1 MLTQNEISALNLSPT
16 KKDFVQI
23 WNELIE
29 VAGKLSERWDPTSTN
44 ESDPGIVILK
54 ALAGIADKLNYNIDK
69 NTLEAFMPTAA
80 QEDSMRKLC
89 EMLGYNVKYY
99 RSAKTTLTLRY
110 HNTDPST
117 EEASALNAGL
127 LTIPKFTV
135 VTNSDQDISYFTTN
149 EVPLY
154 LTSTTPIIEVPC
166 MEGQL
171 VKCESINDN
180 NVITSNQISE
190 NNRYY
195 LPETQ
200 IAENGIFIYN
210 IFNGSG
216 LTGSDTLKDGVQW
229 KKVENLN
236 AQVPGSLVYKF
247 GFDSY
252 ESRPYIEFP
261 DDYAE
266 LFGDG
271 IFIYYARTS
280 GAAGNVS
287 ARTLTKLE
295 FPSTT
300 GWDKVAAESIGVEN
314 VFAATSGANIET
326 IKQAYNNFK
335 KTIGTFE
342 TLVTC
347 RDYMNKIYSMLN
359 DLDKPIVSN
368 ILVTDIRNDLNRAV
382 TICSCDRAG
391 IFYKETPRIKRTE
404 TTATTETVYTASTVN
419 KPQISDSVLTEE
431 VSINVTDS
439 SGTTG
444 THTAIRRT
452 NWFIGNAY
460 NNNKILL
467 HADQFGNNFL
477 ASAEGFLVNTFDE
490 VEGPAGIY
498 TPTKEQLG
506 VVTAYTDNGTR
517 SDYWIIKQGELAFT
531 TRLPITWIITTQTN
545 GEEETV
551 VEEQAMNHF
560 DLVLYPFKSYTQIKS
575 NVRDVRSVYDS
586 SFTYSSKAFNEV
598 EARLRSEDIKTIAH
612 TMVAPRIND
621 TISINNYLRLNATV
635 ATTSKI
641 TIEEGAIIIDKIKI
655 ALANAF
661 NMREL
666 DFGEEIPFDS
676 IVEVMESADSRIR
689 LVSLNEP
696 ALYTTFSV
704 FTGYDQQGNPAI
716 KEYAVA
722 SDWLT
727 TEQAVDAKRFDMDKF
742 KKTEKADGTIEKQ
755 SLSTYNTKEARERYN
770 ELAARN
776 VLAGRVPLFD
786 YNETF
791 KTSFSEGA
799 YQVTRVLDELPA
811 DVAIA
816 VPNRL
821 NPMTICVAGDT
832 IYTGIFDDTADPM
845 VQYTET
851 YVPDDFKNNVITKVG
866 NEEVTDI
873 TTECKIFATA
883 GKISDVELAAG
894 EFVKFRA
901 PNFTT
906 IKTYPAYVNYHLALN
921 RETIEEAVNAEAYS
935 LFSLMDKNRNNWTV
949 EERKNNWQAALDY
962 FAKLDVDREGDAKFK
977 KLITQSQTISAFAGA
992 GVTEEDPC
1000 AVSASKVHE
1009 DDGTGYC
1016 KHCNSKM
1023 LTRVQK
1029 GPIIIDVKDETLA
1042 TEDKDLTTLL
1052 NKSGCLRLSDNHQI
1066 SYDRQDKKFIIK
1078 PILKWVPD
1086 ENGATPDANP
1096 GPKLDI
1102 QIKLSSIFITTSNIL
1117 TELNTT
1123 VQNRLEEMLGQV
1135 QADGSTPVLPT
1146 AGDWTISFEYEAVP
1160 FEAMSLDKWK
1170 DFILT
1175 TKEVTD
1181 FTPFTENDVVFWR
1194 VFGEG
1199 YESGKYILQ
1208 SSEKLLE
1215 FNRNYFGLLPESRL
1229 RGIYLIKNAGQDAQ
1243 AAIIKND
1250 EEYRL
1255 RANEYL
1261 YIEYTPSSTTEDGTT
1276 KEGDPITEILGEG
1289 TIIRPSGF
1297 EAGLKDSS
1305 AEGHPSYHKTVTFI
1319 TDSNTSKQVPLLRFG
1334 ANEQVEIRDFA
1345 RVELNKNT
1353 FKSSP
1358 TIFYYKNFNGCEA
1371 LEEKNYKGK
1380 RSYTLKDG
1388 EYFFYTD
1395 QNKAELAYFST
1406 GTEIQLSGGLL
1417 LDQFDSIELSTIFD
1431 SGISEIPWGRLRFS
1445 TDKDAVVLQEYQY
1458 ITLGPEDTIKSMT
1471 LMGGDGI
1478 STAYLNDTWQYCND
1492 VEYTLAGSEEAF
1504 KLSTINAYEDRV
1516 DLSKGCGWE
1525 VSSTLELDV
1534 AYNAEQVLRNTDK
1547 VQTSITLS
1555 STSSA
1560 GGGSSTPLTII
1571 PEDAT
1576 RPLAFKTNL
1585 NCQTSSNHINIGE
1598 IYSNPKKLTGFELK
1612 VFAKEAPALVET
1624 LPGKVLPH
1632 DSTIKDITNWPGTAV
1647 DIRSNNALW
1656 KEVDLENI
1664 KVQDLTATEPKEYD
1678 KALRLPISI
1687 LPNTYGVFSIYVDY
1701 TTKDVQ
1707 ADTWIEV
1714 LPGTSPDD
1722 ITIFNVPVDSTNEIV
1737 WREPPTDLVNGSAK
1751 LMLKPGINCVRVNK
1765 TCRIFVKTSANSQGS
1780 IFFDDLKLVNSLPI
1794 TYKLSTGREIPA
1806 NTYGLNIKQLGYLNP
1821 DDVSTFQ
1828 DTLAVLDEDVRKNLI
1843 KSSVDD
1849 AFNKLNKIE
1858 KAHNKTY
1865 LTYKDELNKVQ
1876 PKLTKILGLVENV
1889 YNELISILDK
1899 TGDDSSKT
1907 ALHSLFLKY
1916 KELSAELAKEQ
1927 ELLKALNANANVEML
1942 DSSIATLLTG
1952 FNTSEESQQSLL
1964 QELENLKKAL
1974 TVEITNLSR
1983 EDYLTNFENTIASR
1997 YASILKITGSGT
2009 STKIPALAIEIEN
2022 ASKELVEQDYNAKI
2036 VPLLAKIDK
2045 VVNSEERVKLLTILS
2060 GLRDNTEAA
2069 TRTNLLLAVKQAIE
2083 ASNFTEIESIIDSIL
2098 NSAITADYKLV
2109 SNSTVRLQAQL
2120 SKTNFEA
2127 LIAEME
2133 TAAESNDDA
2142 RLDEIVKA
2150 IRAIVDDTTGT
2161 NYYGGT
2167 ATTTGT
2173 TIPSTIPNLIA
2184 TILYRA
2190 KSLHGSES
2198 GEVTYIT
2205 DCVKELHKQ
2214 VTSLYETTFATLL
2227 ETIETHLNTL
2237 KKNNQSYKDAID
2249 NLQNSTDNQV
2259 LAIMSELDR
2268 AASDRAAYIK
2278 DYLTPDDSG
2287 NTLFRT
2293 YLRSSISS
2301 SSFGR
2306 KMFNGKLPFAENAL
2320 YLAWKTFKDN
2330 EIIEAIENQTKTLSD
2345 KIYNLTSAV
2354 SLSDVGVIDSI
2365 FARTTAAADFQS
2377 FTDHINVLAGKAVQN
2392 QSFSTLIT
2400 SLPYVVSSELSTEL
2414 SRFSTSQDIN
2424 KAVVDRATKYTE
2436 AVKTN
2441 NNIAIQKA
2449 AKELKKAL
2457 NDNTSIIQQL
2467 VDALTDVLL
2476 PSLIKIKSELPEA
2489 FDSEDNKTKA
2499 DEFYTFWISTLVSE
2513 YQKLV
2518 NTADGT
2524 STSKDKF
2531 YKQISNAAKTT
2542 YEMINDTNANKRLAT
2557 ALKDDTL
2564 TELFKQDIDF
2574 ASVNISAEL
2583 REMLV
2588 DMRLISKIK
2597 AVIADAHTEDFGAL
2611 TATDISGWLAGK
2623 GFVADDTN
2631 ELDNDF
2637 VSVFTELASD
2647 IDTLTN
2653 MKSVD
2658 GESKDAYNY
2667 LMIERQLLKDINR
2680 LDPDRYFYYT
2690 APNDLS
2696 LAIEFNESDSDLN
2709 TLMNPATNY
2718 DVNNV
2723 NNSFVISKLDID
2735 YLDRGIQIARS
2746 SRLN

>member
-110 HNTDPST
+110 HNTDPSM
-117 EEASALNAGL
+117 EEASALNAG

-200 IAENGIFIYN
+200 IAENGVFIYN

-216 LTGSDTLKDGVQW
+216 ITGNDTLEDGVQW

-287 ARTLTKLE
+287 TRTLTKLE

-300 GWDKVAAESIGVEN
+300 GWDKVATESIGVEN

-391 IFYKETPRIKRTE
+391 IFYKETPRITRTE
-404 TTATTETVYTASTVN
+404 TKATTETVYTASTVN

-439 SGTTG
+439 TG
-444 THTAIRRT
+444 AASTHTAVRRT

-490 VEGPAGIY
+490 VEGPTGTY

-506 VVTAYTDNGTR
+506 TVTAYTDNGTR
-517 SDYWIIKQGELAFT
+517 SDYWIIKQGETAFT
-531 TRLPITWIITTQTN
+531 TRLPITWIVTTQTT
-545 GEEETV
+545 GEEDAV

-598 EARLRSEDIKTIAH
+598 EARLRSEDLKTIAH

-641 TIEEGAIIIDKIKI
+641 TIEEGVIIIDKIKI

-727 TEQAVDAKRFDMDKF
+727 TEQAVDAGRFDMDKF
-742 KKTEKADGTIEKQ
+742 RKIEKADGTIEKQ

-770 ELAARN
+770 ELAVRN

-811 DVAIA
+811 DVSIA
-816 VPNRL
+816 APNRL

-894 EFVKFRA
+894 EFIKFRA

-906 IKTYPAYVNYHLALN
+906 VKTYPAYVNYHLALN
-921 RETIEEAVNAEAYS
+921 REAIEEAVNAEAYS

-962 FAKLDVDREGDAKFK
+962 FDRLDKEGDRKGDAKFK

-992 GVTEEDPC
+992 GVAEEEPC
-1000 AVSASKVHE
+1000 AVSTSKVHE

-1042 TEDKDLTTLL
+1042 TEDKDLTALL

-1086 ENGATPDANP
+1086 ENGTTPDANP

-1170 DFILT
+1170 DFILST
-1175 TKEVTD
+1175 RDVTD

-1243 AAIIKND
+1243 VAIIKND

-1261 YIEYTPSSTTEDGTT
+1261 YIEYTPSSTTEDGTA

-1297 EAGLKDSS
+1297 ETGLKDSS
-1305 AEGHPSYHKTVTFI
+1305 AEDHPSYHKTVTFI

-1371 LEEKNYKGK
+1371 LEDKNYKGK

-1445 TDKDAVVLQEYQY
+1445 TDKDAVSLQEYQY
-1458 ITLGPEDTIKSMT
+1458 ITLGPEDAIKSMT

-1492 VEYTLAGSEEAF
+1492 VEYTLAGSEEVF
-1504 KLSTINAYEDRV
+1504 KLSTINTYEDRV

-1534 AYNAEQVLRNTDK
+1534 AYNTEQVLRNTDK
-1547 VQTSITLS
+1547 VQTSITLN

-1560 GGGSSTPLTII
+1560 GAGASTPLTII

-1576 RPLAFKTNL
+1576 HPLAFKTNL
-1585 NCQTSSNHINIGE
+1585 NCQTSSNHINIGDV
-1598 IYSNPKKLTGFELK
+1598 YSNPKKLTGFELK

-1656 KEVDLENI
+1656 KEIDLETI
-1664 KVQDLTATEPKEYD
+1664 KVQDLTAAEPKEYD

-1707 ADTWIEV
+1707 AETWIEV
-1714 LPGTSPDD
+1714 LPGTTPDD

-1737 WREPPTDLVNGSAK
+1737 WREPPADLVNGSAK
-1751 LMLKPGINCVRVNK
+1751 LLLRPGINCIRINK

-1780 IFFDDLKLVNSLPI
+1780 VFFDDLKLVNSLPI
-1794 TYKLSTGREIPA
+1794 TYKLATGREIPA

-1865 LTYKDELNKVQ
+1865 LTYKDKLNEVQ
-1876 PKLTKILGLVENV
+1876 PKLTKILGLVEKV
-1889 YNELISILDK
+1889 YNELTGIIDK
-1899 TGDDSSKT
+1899 TGNESSKT

-1916 KELSAELAKEQ
+1916 KDLSAELIKEQ
-1927 ELLKALNANANVEML
+1927 ELLEALNANANVEML
-1942 DSSIATLLTG
+1942 DSSIATLLAG
-1952 FNTSEESQQSLL
+1952 FSTSEESQQSLL
-1964 QELENLKKAL
+1964 QELENLRKAL

-1997 YASILKITGSGT
+1997 YSSILKITGSGT
-2009 STKIPALAIEIEN
+2009 STKIPALAIGIEN

-2045 VVNSEERVKLLTILS
+2045 VVNSEEKVKLLTILS
-2060 GLRDNTEAA
+2060 GLRDNTEAT

-2083 ASNFTEIESIIDSIL
+2083 AANFTEIESIIDSIL
-2098 NSAITADYKLV
+2098 NSAITADYRLV
-2109 SNSTVRLQAQL
+2109 SSYTVRLQAQL

-2127 LIAEME
+2127 LIAEMG
-2133 TAAESNDDA
+2133 TAAENNDDI
-2142 RLDEIVKA
+2142 RLNEIVDA
-2150 IRAIVDDTTGT
+2150 IRKIVDAPGT
-2161 NYYGGT
+2161 DYYGGT
-2167 ATTTGT
+2167 ATTTGDT
-2173 TIPSTIPNLIA
+2173 VPSTIPDLIA

-2190 KSLHGSES
+2190 KTLHNSENT
-2198 GEVTYIT
+2198 EDTYIT
-2205 DCVKELHKQ
+2205 DCVKKLHEQ
-2214 VTSLYETTFATLL
+2214 VTALYKTTFTDLL
-2227 ETIETHLNTL
+2227 SKIETYLIALTNSN
-2237 KKNNQSYKDAID
+2237 KSYKDAID
-2249 NLQNSTDNQV
+2249 NLQKSTDNQV
-2259 LAIMSELDR
+2259 LAIMGELDQ
-2268 AASDRAAYIK
+2268 AAKDRAAYLG
-2278 DYLTPDDSG
+2278 DLTPNESG
-2287 NTLFRT
+2287 TTPFRT
-2293 YLRSSISS
+2293 YLKSSISS
-2301 SSFGR
+2301 FSR
-2306 KMFNGKLPFAENAL
+2306 KMFNDKLPFAENAL
-2320 YLAWKTFKDN
+2320 YLAWKAFKDN
-2330 EIIEAIENQTKTLSD
+2330 EIIEAIDRQTKTLSD
-2345 KIYNLTSAV
+2345 KIYDLTGTV
-2354 SLSDVGVIDSI
+2354 SLSDIGDIDSI
-2365 FARTTAAADFQS
+2365 LIRTTAAADFRS
-2377 FTDHINVLAGKAVQN
+2377 FTDHVEIMASRAVQN
-2392 QSFSTLIT
+2392 KSFSTLIT
-2400 SLPYVVSSELSTEL
+2400 SLPYVVSSELSAGL
-2414 SRFSTSQDIN
+2414 NRFNTSQAIN
-2424 KAVVDRATKYTE
+2424 EAVVDRATKYKA
-2436 AVKTN
+2436 AVAADD
-2441 NNIAIQKA
+2441 NIAIQKA

-2457 NDNTSIIQQL
+2457 NNNISIIQQL
-2467 VDALTDVLL
+2467 VIALTDVLL

-2489 FDSEDNKTKA
+2489 FDSEDKKTKA
-2499 DEFYTFWISTLVSE
+2499 DEFYAFWVSALENE
-2513 YQKLV
+2513 YQKLA
-2518 NTADGT
+2518 NTINTT
-2524 STSKDKF
+2524 STSKDNF
-2531 YKQISNAAKTT
+2531 YKQISDTASVV
-2542 YEMINDTNANKRLAT
+2542 YEMIRDTNANKRLAT

-2574 ASVNISAEL
+2574 TLVNISTEM

-2597 AVIADAHTEDFGAL
+2597 AVIADARAEDFGAL
-2611 TATDISGWLAGK
+2611 TATDISGWLTGK

-2637 VSVFTELASD
+2637 ISVFTELASD
-2647 IDTLTN
+2647 IDTLTA

-2696 LAIEFNESDSDLN
+2696 LAIEFNESDSGLN

>member
-1 MLTQNEISALNLSPT
+1 MLTQNEISALSLSPT

-23 WNELIE
+23 WNELID

-99 RSAKTTLTLRY
+99 RSAKTNITLKY
-110 HNTDPST
+110 HNTDPT
-117 EEASALNAGL
+117 AEEAAALNTG

-135 VTNSDQDISYFTTN
+135 ITNSDQDISYFTTN

-180 NVITSNQISE
+180 NVISSSQISE

-216 LTGSDTLKDGVQW
+216 ITGNDVLEDGVQW

-252 ESRPYIEFP
+252 ESRPYVEFP
-261 DDYAE
+261 DDYTE

-271 IFIYYARTS
+271 IFIYYTRTS

-287 ARTLTKLE
+287 SRTLTKLE

-300 GWDKVAAESIGVEN
+300 GWDKVAAESINVEN

-391 IFYKETPRIKRTE
+391 IFYKEMPRITK
-404 TTATTETVYTASTVN
+404 ATSEETVEVTRTASTVN
-419 KPQISDSVLTEE
+419 KPKLSDSVLSEE
-431 VSINVTDS
+431 ISIDVTDAAGES
-439 SGTTG
+439 ATY
-444 THTAIRRT
+444 TATRRT
-452 NWFIGNAY
+452 NWFIGSV
-460 NNNKILL
+460 NNNHKILL
-467 HADQFGNNFL
+467 HADKFGNNFL
-477 ASAEGFLVNTFDE
+477 ASAEGFIANTFDE
-490 VEGPAGIY
+490 INGV
-498 TPTKEQLG
+498 TPTLDQLG
-506 VVTAYTDNGTR
+506 EVTEYTENGAE
-517 SDYWIIKQGELAFT
+517 SDYWLIKQGTTVFT
-531 TRLPITWIITTQTN
+531 TRLPITWITN
-545 GEEETV
+545 TKKTDSETDTKD
-551 VEEQAMNHF
+551 VEAMNHF

-586 SFTYSSKAFNEV
+586 SFTYSSKSFNEV
-598 EARLRSEDIKTIAH
+598 KGRLESEDIKTIAH

-621 TISINNYLRLNATV
+621 TISINNYLRLNATI

-676 IVEVMESADSRIR
+676 IVEVMENADSRIR

-704 FTGYDQQGNPAI
+704 FTGYDLQGNPVI

-742 KKTEKADGTIEKQ
+742 KKVEKADKTIEKI

-770 ELAARN
+770 ELAVRN

-786 YNETF
+786 YNNTF

-799 YQVTRVLDELPA
+799 YQVTRACEQPKDMVIPTQA
-811 DVAIA
+811 
-816 VPNRL
+816 
-821 NPMTICVAGDT
+821 NPFTIYVINDK
-832 IYTGIFDDTADPM
+832 IYTGRYDEKADPKC
-845 VQYTET
+845 QYTET
-851 YVPDDFKNNVITKVG
+851 FVPEEFKNNIITQVADEKI
-866 NEEVTDI
+866 TDI

-883 GKISDVELAAG
+883 GKISDVELNAG

-921 RETIEEAVNAEAYS
+921 KETIAEAVNAEAYS
-935 LFSLMDKNRNNWTV
+935 LFSLMNKNRDNWTV
-949 EERKNNWQAALDY
+949 EDRKNNWQAALDY
-962 FAKLDVDREGDAKFK
+962 FAELDTVEGRTGENKYK
-977 KLITQSQTISAFAGA
+977 KLITQTQQISAYAGA
-992 GVTEEDPC
+992 GSTEEDTCTTSPT
-1000 AVSASKVHE
+1000 KKHE
-1009 DDGTGYC
+1009 DNGTGYC
-1016 KHCNSKM
+1016 KHCNTKM
-1023 LTRVQK
+1023 LNKVQK
-1029 GPIIIDVKDETLA
+1029 GPIIIDIKDETLA
-1042 TEDKDLTTLL
+1042 NEDKDLVGLL
-1052 NKSGCLRLSDNHQI
+1052 NKSGCLRLSDNHDI
-1066 SYDRQDKKFIIK
+1066 KYDKTDKKFIIK
-1078 PILKWVPD
+1078 PILTWVPD
-1086 ENGATPDANP
+1086 ANGATPDTNV
-1096 GPKLDI
+1096 GPNLDI
-1102 QIKLSSIFITTSNIL
+1102 QIKLSSIFITSSNIL

-1160 FEAMSLDKWK
+1160 FEAMSLEKWK
-1170 DFILT
+1170 NFILNPNNNIA
-1175 TKEVTD
+1175 D

-1199 YESGKYILQ
+1199 YSSGKYILQ

-1215 FNRNYFGLLPESRL
+1215 FDRNYFGLLPEARL
-1229 RGIYLIKNAGQDAQ
+1229 RGIYLIKNVGKDAQ
-1243 AAIIKND
+1243 TAIIKND

-1297 EAGLKDSS
+1297 ETGLKDSS

-1319 TDSNTSKQVPLLRFG
+1319 TDSNTSKQVSLLRFG

-1345 RVELNKNT
+1345 KVELNKNT

-1371 LEEKNYKGK
+1371 LEDKNYKGK

-1395 QNKAELAYFST
+1395 QNKTELAYFST
-1406 GTEIQLSGGLL
+1406 GTEIQLTGGLL
-1417 LDQFDSIELSTIFD
+1417 LDQFDAIELSTIFD
-1431 SGISEIPWGRLRFS
+1431 SGISEIPWGRLRLS
-1445 TDKDAVVLQEYQY
+1445 SEKDSVILQEYQY

-1492 VEYTLAGSEEAF
+1492 VEYTLAGSEEVF
-1504 KLSTINAYEDRV
+1504 NLSTINTYDDRV

-1534 AYNAEQVLRNTDK
+1534 AYNAEQILRNTDK

-1555 STSSA
+1555 SSSSA
-1560 GGGSSTPLTII
+1560 GGGVNTPLTIT
-1571 PEDAT
+1571 PEDAS
-1576 RPLAFKTNL
+1576 RSLAFKTNL
-1585 NCQTSSNHINIGE
+1585 SCQTSSNHINIDD

-1612 VFAKEAPALVET
+1612 IFSKEAPALVET
-1624 LPGKVLPH
+1624 IPGKVVPY
-1632 DSTIKDITNWPGTAV
+1632 DTTITDITNWPGTSV

-1656 KEVDLENI
+1656 KEIDLASI
-1664 KVQDLTATEPKEYD
+1664 KVPNLTVAEPKEYD
-1678 KALRLPISI
+1678 NALRLPVSV
-1687 LPNTYGVFSIYVDY
+1687 LPKTYGVFSIYVDY
-1701 TTKDVQ
+1701 TTTDVN
-1707 ADTWIEV
+1707 AETWIEV

-1722 ITIFNVPVDSTNEIV
+1722 ITLFNMPLNTSSESF
-1737 WREPPTDLVNGSAK
+1737 WREPAAGTINGSPK
-1751 LMLKPGINCVRVNK
+1751 LMLRPGINCIRVNK
-1765 TCRIFVKTSANSQGS
+1765 TCRLFIKTSANSQGS

-1794 TYKLSTGREIPA
+1794 TYKLSDDREIPA

-1843 KSSVDD
+1843 KSSVDA
-1849 AFNKLNKIE
+1849 AFEQLNKIE
-1858 KAHNKTY
+1858 KANNKQYSTNY
-1865 LTYKDELNKVQ
+1865 DTLTEVQ
-1876 PKLTKILGLVENV
+1876 PKLDKILGLVEAAQKDLNKLSTKAGDASSKQAV
-1889 YNELISILDK
+1889 YNLFVKHKDLAAELEKEKTLLEALKANPNVELLDNDLAK
-1899 TGDDSSKT
+1899 LLSTFAASEETQQKLQQELLDLKE
-1907 ALHSLFLKY
+1907 SLF
-1916 KELSAELAKEQ
+1916 AELATISKEAYLADF
-1927 ELLKALNANANVEML
+1927 E
-1942 DSSIATLLTG
+1942 DSMS
-1952 FNTSEESQQSLL
+1952 
-1964 QELENLKKAL
+1964 
-1974 TVEITNLSR
+1974 
-1983 EDYLTNFENTIASR
+1983 SR
-1997 YASILKITGSGT
+1997 YTSILKQASGD
-2009 STKIPALAIEIEN
+2009 STPKPLAIAMEN
-2022 ASKELVEQDYNAKI
+2022 ASKELIEQDYNAKI

-2045 VVNSEERVKLLTILS
+2045 VVNSEDRVKLLTILS
-2060 GLRDNTEAA
+2060 DLRNNTETAA
-2069 TRTNLLLAVKQAIE
+2069 RTQLLLSVKQAIE
-2083 ASNFTEIESIIDSIL
+2083 ASDFTEIEGLLDSIL
-2098 NSAITADYKLV
+2098 NAAIQADYQLV
-2109 SNSTVRLQAQL
+2109 SNSVVRLQAQL
-2120 SKTNFEA
+2120 SETDFEA
-2127 LIAEME
+2127 LIAELE
-2133 TAAESNDDA
+2133 TAAEESNDS
-2142 RLDEIVKA
+2142 RLSEIVTA
-2150 IRAIVDDTTGT
+2150 LRNIVDDTTAT
-2161 NYYGGT
+2161 DYYGGT

-2173 TIPSTIPNLIA
+2173 TIPSTIPNLLA

-2190 KSLHGSES
+2190 KDLHNKED
-2198 GEVTYIT
+2198 EDTYVT
-2205 DCVKELHKQ
+2205 DCVKALHQKVSALHKSQ
-2214 VTSLYETTFATLL
+2214 FKELL
-2227 ETIETHLNTL
+2227 TEI
-2237 KKNNQSYKDAID
+2237 
-2249 NLQNSTDNQV
+2249 
-2259 LAIMSELDR
+2259 
-2268 AASDRAAYIK
+2268 
-2278 DYLTPDDSG
+2278 
-2287 NTLFRT
+2287 
-2293 YLRSSISS
+2293 
-2301 SSFGR
+2301 
-2306 KMFNGKLPFAENAL
+2306 ENAL
-2320 YLAWKTFKDN
+2320 KDIIDANSTYATAIKELQDSTDAQVSVILSDLNSAAKTRQDYLDKLALAEATESNAFRDKLKTSITSFSSTMFSEELPFCAEAIYIAWKDFRHA
-2330 EIIEAIENQTKTLSD
+2330 EIVDEINTSVASVSDKLQNLTGSANISEVSVDSLLTNGKTVFDSFVTKVISLANQT
-2345 KIYNLTSAV
+2345 I
-2354 SLSDVGVIDSI
+2354 
-2365 FARTTAAADFQS
+2365 
-2377 FTDHINVLAGKAVQN
+2377 QN
-2392 QSFSTLIT
+2392 QSFSSLIT
-2400 SLPYVVSSELSTEL
+2400 GLPYVISSDLTAELSKFAAAQ
-2414 SRFSTSQDIN
+2414 SIN
-2424 KAVVDRATKYTE
+2424 KAVVEKVDAYNKASGTLAK
-2436 AVKTN
+2436 
-2441 NNIAIQKA
+2441 QKA
-2449 AKELKKAL
+2449 AKALKQAL
-2457 NDNTSIIQQL
+2457 TDNISILEQL
-2467 VDALTDVLL
+2467 VAALTDVLCPTL
-2476 PSLIKIKSELPEA
+2476 FTLTEKIPEA
-2489 FDSEDNKTKA
+2489 FDTDNTEA
-2499 DEFYTFWISTLVSE
+2499 DDFYAFWISALQRGYTEIDEAVGDPGNATKLFLRITYFNNQYKSYISE
-2513 YQKLV
+2513 
-2518 NTADGT
+2518 TD
-2524 STSKDKF
+2524 
-2531 YKQISNAAKTT
+2531 
-2542 YEMINDTNANKRLAT
+2542 ANKALLT
-2557 ALKDDTL
+2557 ALKSNTL
-2564 TELFKQDIDF
+2564 EEWLVSDVDLTTL
-2574 ASVNISAEL
+2574 NISAEL
-2583 REMLV
+2583 LSTLL
-2588 DMRLISKIK
+2588 DMRLICKINHMIK
-2597 AVIADAHTEDFGAL
+2597 EARAEDFSAL
-2611 TATDISGWLAGK
+2611 SSTDISNWLTSR
-2623 GFVADDTN
+2623 GFTEDDTSI
-2631 ELDNDF
+2631 LDNDF
-2637 VSVFTELASD
+2637 VTVFTTLAED
-2647 IDTLTN
+2647 VETLTL
-2653 MKSVD
+2653 MKSVS

-2667 LMIERQLLKDINR
+2667 LMIERQLLKDINK
-2680 LDPDRYFYYT
+2680 LDPNRYFYYT

-2696 LAIEFNESDSDLN
+2696 LAIEFNESDSELN
-2709 TLMNPATNY
+2709 TLMNPSTNY

-2735 YLDRGIQIARS
+2735 YLDKGIQIARS